1 MSVLADM
8 LKKADAGRE
17 NADIPPGM
25 VEAARS
31 GILAD
36 KRRARLL
43 LWSAVGVAAIAA
55 GCLLVLV
62 LAGRRAVRPLPQAV
76 PVAPAPLPAAV
87 VQKPISAVAPL
98 PRTEQP
104 KPAVAQQQEVRPKQA
119 LRPRRVVA
127 ASSRAAGAAVAPP
140 AAQAPA
146 DAPKPAPPRDRAAID
161 ALLFAA
167 RSAEAQQDYPAA
179 LRSYRKALEAD
190 PDNYRVMNN
199 LAGVYLKLGMAQEA
213 LLAVNQALQ
222 VRPEYVAALVN
233 GGIAQVRLG
242 NAAVARDLFKR
253 ALTHEPGNRAALQNL
268 GLLFERTAA
277 WDEALATYRRLLES
291 GDPQGQLGLGRV
303 YERRGQR
310 QEALRA
316 YRDLIGMPE
325 AGARLREQ
333 ARERIAVLEQ

>member
-104 KPAVAQQQEVRPKQA
+104 KPAV
-119 LRPRRVVA
+119 RPRRVVA

-242 NAAVARDLFKR
+242 NAAVARDLFKL

-310 QEALRA
+310 QEALRS